1 MSQPTVQLTPPATS
15 TQRATRRPVMKQS
28 IVTPITPGPPPDPL
42 PTRALLE
49 ERIEAAR
56 LRLFQ
61 VQGAVASVG
70 VALRNHEDF
79 EQHLIYQTM
88 ACELVT
94 QALDDVAAELDPV
107 VVLDPDDADG
117 TEGAA

>member
-1 MSQPTVQLTPPATS
+1 
-15 TQRATRRPVMKQS
+15 MKQS

-42 PTRALLE
+42 PTRERLE
-49 ERIEAAR
+49 ARIEAAR

-61 VQGAVASVG
+61 VQGAVDSVG
-70 VALRNHEDF
+70 KALRNHEDF

-94 QALDDVAAELDPV
+94 QVLDDVAFLLDPV
-107 VVLDPDDADG
+107 VVLDPGDDDADPD
-117 TEGAA
+117 GAA